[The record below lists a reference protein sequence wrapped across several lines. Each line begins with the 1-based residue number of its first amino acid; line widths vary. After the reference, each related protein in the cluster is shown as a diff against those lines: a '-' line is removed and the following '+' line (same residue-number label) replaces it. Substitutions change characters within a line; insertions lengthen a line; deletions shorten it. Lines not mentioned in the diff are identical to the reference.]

1 MLGIS
6 FTIDSAI
13 ERVATFLD
21 GLDGLGR
28 PGRNTSTMGCSMPI
42 TRLGV
47 ARRQLAMPKSFF
59 HNTSLVVNT
68 SISCS
73 STVCIPKSYL
83 PLTKRGGLSP
93 FQIPDR
99 FTSRMNMLL
108 PAKTATESFM
118 SMPQRLLP
126 S

>member
-21 GLDGLGR
+21 GLGGLGR

-47 ARRQLAMPKSFF
+47 ARRQLAMPKSFY

-73 STVCIPKSYL
+73 STVCIPINKP
-83 PLTKRGGLSP
+83 PLERKGFRAL
-93 FQIPDR
+93 
-99 FTSRMNMLL
+99 
-108 PAKTATESFM
+108 
-118 SMPQRLLP
+118 
-126 S
+126 